1 MNIEETKIGETRVI
15 SPDGHLDAQTEEQ
28 FQYSVMKN
36 IHDGETS
43 ILLDFSKLEYISS
56 AGLRAILIVAKQ
68 QKETGGKLGVSGL
81 QPNVAEVF
89 SVSGFDKIVD
99 VYSDLNAG
107 LEGVS

>member
-15 SPDGHLDAQTEEQ
+15 APDGHLDAQTEEE
-28 FQYSVMKN
+28 FQYSVMRN
-36 IHDGETS
+36 IQDGELS

-56 AGLRAILIVAKQ
+56 AGLRAILIVAKK
-68 QKETGGKLGVSGL
+68 QKENGGKLGVSGL

>member
-15 SPDGHLDAQTEEQ
+15 SPDGRLDAQTEEQ

-36 IHDGETS
+36 IQDGETS

>member
-1 MNIEETKIGETRVI
+1 MNIEETKVGETKVVTPAGNLDAESEKEFQDSVI
-15 SPDGHLDAQTEEQ
+15 SNIDA
-28 FQYSVMKN
+28 
-36 IHDGETS
+36 GEKS

-56 AGLRAILIVAKQ
+56 AGLRALLIIAKK
-68 QKETGGKLGVSGL
+68 QKENGGKLGVSGL
-81 QPNVAEVF
+81 HKNVAEVF